1 MRSTKLNAIAITC
14 SLLAAL
20 CIASLAFG
28 QKPLA
33 LSQTPPAKT
42 AAESSSETRPLTPA
56 ERRGRALYLRGESSG
71 KNELIA
77 IVNDLDVPATS
88 VPCGGCHGLRG
99 EGKSEGGVTAGNLT
113 WSNLI
118 KPYGH
123 THPNGRKHGPFTESS
138 FASAIVRGV
147 DPAGNNLVV
156 AMPRYRMS
164 IEDMND
170 LIAYIKRLEFD
181 RDPGLTAESI
191 DVGVPLPTNSALAE
205 TGQSIRQTLTAYFD
219 ELNAHGGIYNR
230 KIKLHFTDAA
240 VTDVAAGLHTLA
252 NQNQLFAFIAGISAG
267 ADKQLAQFAREEE
280 IPFVGPATLLPQV
293 EHPPN
298 RYVFY
303 LLPGVSEQAIA
314 LVNYADQ
321 QLEIKKQH
329 VALLVPSGELAAAAA
344 GAAIAHAKQLGWTDV
359 VRIPYA
365 TETFDANKTAQQLKT
380 DNTAAVFVLG
390 AGSDIEKLAT
400 AANALQWTP
409 YVLSLGVLSSQTL
422 AANIPAA
429 FTKKIFLSFPTVPAD
444 VSAEGATEY
453 RSLAEKYKLSPKHAA
468 AQLAALAAAKTFV
481 EGLKRTGAD
490 LSREQLINA
499 LEGLYDYDTGFT
511 PKLIFGPNRR
521 VGAAGAYV
529 ITINTETKE
538 FVPTSGWVSAI
549 SN

>member
-1 MRSTKLNAIAITC
+1 MRFTKLNAIAILC

-20 CIASLAFG
+20 CLASLAFG
-28 QKPLA
+28 QN
-33 LSQTPPAKT
+33 PPPKT
-42 AAESSSETRPLTPA
+42 DTDSSTSDARPLTPA
-56 ERRGRALYLRGESSG
+56 ERRGRALFLRGESAS
-71 KNELIA
+71 KREITA
-77 IVNDLDVPATS
+77 IVNDLDVPATT
-88 VPCGGCHGLRG
+88 VPCAGCHGRRG
-99 EGKSEGGVTAGNLT
+99 EGKTEGGVTAGNLT

-123 THPNGRKHGPFTESS
+123 THPTGRKHGPFTESS
-138 FASAIVRGV
+138 FASAVVRGV
-147 DPAGNNLVV
+147 DPSGNQMVV
-156 AMPRYRMS
+156 AMPRYHMS
-164 IEDMND
+164 IDDMND

-181 RDPGLTAESI
+181 RDPGVTPESI
-191 DVGVPLPTNSALAE
+191 DVGVPLPTNTALAE
-205 TGQSIRQTLTAYFD
+205 TGQAIRQALTAYFD

-240 VTDVAAGLHTLA
+240 TTDVAAGLRALA
-252 NQNQLFAFIAGISAG
+252 TQNQLFAFIAGISAG

-280 IPFVGPATLLPQV
+280 IPFIGPATLLPQI

-329 VALLVPSGELAAAAA
+329 VALLVPNGELAAAAA
-344 GAAIAHAKQLGWTDV
+344 DAVIAHAKQIGWTDV
-359 VRIPYA
+359 VKIPYSSDN
-365 TETFDANKTAQQLKT
+365 FDASKTAQQLKA

-390 AGSDIEKLAT
+390 AGTDIEKFAA

-422 AANIPAA
+422 AANLPSA
-429 FTKKIFLSFPTVPAD
+429 FTKKIFLAFPTVPAD
-444 VSAEGATEY
+444 ISTEGANEY
-453 RSLAEKYKLSPKHAA
+453 RSLAEKYKLSPRHAA

-481 EGLKRTGAD
+481 EGLKRAGAD
-490 LSREQLINA
+490 LSREQLISA
-499 LEGLYDYDTGFT
+499 LEGLYDYDTGLT

-529 ITINTETKE
+529 ITINADTKE
-538 FVPTSGWVSAI
+538 FVSTTGWVTAS